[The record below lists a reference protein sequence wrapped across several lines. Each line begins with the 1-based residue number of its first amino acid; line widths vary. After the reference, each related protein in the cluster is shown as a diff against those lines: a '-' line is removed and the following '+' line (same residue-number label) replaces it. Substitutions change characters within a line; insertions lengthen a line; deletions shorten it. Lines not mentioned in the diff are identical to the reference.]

1 LIRVEVVARTL
12 SGAQQ
17 LAAAL
22 AEDELLEVVCASVL
36 HFGYRPDPRVEVVI
50 ALEVVPPETP
60 ASGPK
65 VVLIS
70 KDGRLERGGSIRA
83 SLRLDALPD
92 EIAAA
97 AVAAHAGLYSLT
109 SEQMRTV
116 PEIAAPDGQRGTV
129 EERLTPREIEVLR
142 MMADGSSNKE
152 IGTELHI
159 SSNTAKFHVAQVL
172 AKLGVSSRAEA
183 VRVGIR
189 RGLVLL

>member
-12 SGAQQ
+12 IAAQE
-17 LAAAL
+17 LAATL
-22 AEDELLEVVCASVL
+22 AEDELLQVVRAKAL
-36 HFGYRPDPRVEVVI
+36 YFGYRPDPGIDVVI
-50 ALEVVPPETP
+50 ALEVVPPATP

-70 KDGRLERGGSIRA
+70 KEGRLQRSVSIRA

-97 AVAAHAGLYSLT
+97 AVAAHAGLHALT
-109 SEQMRTV
+109 PEQMRTV
-116 PEIAAPDGQRGTV
+116 PERGDSEGYHGAA
-129 EERLTPREIEVLR
+129 EERLTPREVEVLR
-142 MMADGSSNKE
+142 MMADGASNKE
-152 IGTELHI
+152 IGAGLNI

-172 AKLGVSSRAEA
+172 AKLGVASRAEA